1 MKTILFFT
9 PTLTLG
15 GVEKVFI
22 TYANGLC
29 DSYKVIYA
37 FSDYTD
43 NILKV
48 NLDKRVLQEIN
59 EQGN

>member
-1 MKTILFFT
+1 MKTILYFT

-15 GVEKVFI
+15 GVENVFI

-48 NLDKRVLQEIN
+48 NMV
-59 EQGN
+59 